1 MILVIHTIESL
12 IMISFKRRG
21 KIQPKKKEAR
31 SKIQMRLKIL
41 RTLTE
46 AEIMKIMR
54 NENRMLTTIGIIYTT
69 NLQK

>member
-12 IMISFKRRG
+12 IMTSFKRRG